1 MSYSDN
7 LVEIIHLNHSGQTT
21 LPKFA
26 TAGSAAIDLVADI
39 KEPITLNRYQSEMIP
54 SGIKVSMKPGMV
66 ALLVP
71 RSSTGSKGYSLKN
84 TIGVIDSDY
93 QGEIKMNIVNTST
106 DTIVVEP
113 GMRLAQLLFL
123 NYVPVTLHPVEEFS
137 TSTERGEGGFGS
149 TGQ

>member
-1 MSYSDN
+1 MPQPV
-7 LVEIIHLNHSGQTT
+7 VEIIHLNHSGQTVI
-21 LPKFA
+21 PQFA

-39 KEPITLNRYQSEMIP
+39 CEPITLNRHQSQMIP
-54 SGIKVSMKPGMV
+54 SGIKVSMQPGMV

-106 DTIVVEP
+106 ETIVVEP

-123 NYVPVTLHPVEEFS
+123 NYIPVTLHPVESFS
-137 TSTERGEGGFGS
+137 ISTERGEGGFGS